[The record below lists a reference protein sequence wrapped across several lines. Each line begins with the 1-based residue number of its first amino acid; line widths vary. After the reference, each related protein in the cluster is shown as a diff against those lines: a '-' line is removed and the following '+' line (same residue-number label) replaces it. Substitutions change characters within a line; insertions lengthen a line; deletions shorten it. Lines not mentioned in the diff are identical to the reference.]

1 MQATSMTG
9 EIVLNAHETTR
20 TAQAWVVTL
29 TASLF
34 FFYTFIQLNLF
45 NAIDVELMQAFHL
58 NAPQLGQLSSMFFYA
73 NTLFLFPAGVLLDRF
88 STKKILSVS
97 VLLATVG
104 TLVFGLADTY
114 VVAAAGRFLVGVGA
128 AFCFLSCIKIAS
140 RWFPPAKM
148 ALVTGIIVTMAML
161 GGLVAQTPLAVLS
174 HAVGWRYAV
183 LMDAGLGVVIFLAIW
198 MLVQDYPSQS
208 HDKHIA
214 DKAHLQTLG
223 FWKSIVL
230 VMLNPQNW
238 LGGIYTAL
246 MNLPVFLLGAL
257 WGIHYLMQVHQVS
270 LMQASYATTLF
281 FVGVIFGSPFF
292 GWVSDR
298 MGRRVLPM
306 LLGAVV
312 SLVVMLV
319 LLYVP
324 GLSFA
329 TVLLLFFLVGFVT
342 SSQVLSYPTIAELNP
357 TSLTS
362 TAISIV
368 STVIMFSG
376 VVFQPLFGWAMQWH
390 WDHTIVDGAPFYAAS
405 DMLNAMLMMPIA
417 FVVAFFVA
425 LLIKET
431 NCTLQGSK

>member
-1 MQATSMTG
+1 MQAASTNG
-9 EIVLNAHETTR
+9 EIVLNSHEITH

-58 NAPQLGQLSSMFFYA
+58 NAPELGQLSSMFFYA
-73 NTLFLFPAGVLLDRF
+73 NVLFLFPAGILLDRF
-88 STKKILSVS
+88 STKKILLMS
-97 VLLATVG
+97 VLLSSVG
-104 TLVFGLADTY
+104 TLIFGLADNY
-114 VVAAAGRFLVGVGA
+114 IVAATGRFLVGTGA

-140 RWFPPAKM
+140 RWFPPTKM

-161 GGLVAQTPLAVLS
+161 GGLVAQTPLAMLS
-174 HAVGWRYAV
+174 HLVGWRSAV
-183 LMDAGLGVVIFLAIW
+183 LMDAGLGAFIFLAILL
-198 MLVQDYPSQS
+198 LVHDYPSHH

-223 FWKSIVL
+223 FWKSMGL

-298 MGRRVLPM
+298 MSRRVLPM

-312 SLVVMLV
+312 SLIVMLV

-342 SSQVLSYPTIAELNP
+342 SSQVLSYPTVAEHNP

-390 WDHTIVDGAPFYAAS
+390 WDHTMVDGAPIYTAS

-425 LLIKET
+425 LFIKET
-431 NCTLQGSK
+431 HGKLQHG